1 VVDARLAVVA
11 VRLTD
16 LRAVVAVP
24 FAPDFAARAVLR
36 TPRVAER
43 RTRLAPAVGPDL
55 RARLAAVAVLFAAL
69 VAVRVVVVDA
79 RFAVVAVRFIDLR
92 AVVPVPFA
100 PDFATRPVVVAD
112 RALRW
117 ADRALRWADRALRW
131 ADERD
136 LRAPARTR
144 FVVASPVRFA
154 SLTVSIAASV
164 ADVARDRTPTAVRRA
179 AREPEGVTRG
189 FFLRRTSATRSLT
202 AVTLP

>member
-117 ADRALRWADRALRW
+117 ADRALRWAD
-131 ADERD
+131 ERD

>member
-117 ADRALRWADRALRW
+117 AD
-131 ADERD
+131 ERD